1 MLLIGILAEL
11 ESVDVEEV
19 KDKLEGLV
27 DLLAL
32 PDVDKDCDADKEIV
46 ELLVCVAL
54 KVLLEVKKGN

>member
-1 MLLIGILAEL
+1 ME
-11 ESVDVEEV
+11 
-19 KDKLEGLV
+19 DKLEGLI